1 VSSTSQTQKP
11 YEAIIITV
19 RDMANR
25 LNLSEATFS
34 PHMIIPLIERYAI
47 EQQYNIGPK
56 TWVPD
61 LFIEVGFPHETIV
74 AVLQNMWYNNIAP
87 FTEHRKRVLAE
98 HIVYVLESWY
108 GVCKSRN
115 EILFAGEENC
125 EEVVEL
131 LTVMEHE
138 GGLDNEGRERVVEL
152 RRKILRTLR

>member
-1 VSSTSQTQKP
+1 
-11 YEAIIITV
+11 
-19 RDMANR
+19 M
-25 LNLSEATFS
+25 
-34 PHMIIPLIERYAI
+34 
-47 EQQYNIGPK
+47 
-56 TWVPD
+56 
-61 LFIEVGFPHETIV
+61 

-131 LTVMEHE
+131 LTVMEQE
-138 GGLDNEGRERVVEL
+138 GLDNEGRERAVEL